1 MLKSLCLYLH
11 EDIYMILNNMHR
23 LSLWEYH
30 FMKSVYTDK
39 NILYRWKNNLD
50 TSIWLSHKQRYI
62 FNQII
67 KKLYIL
73 TKQEGP
79 TINETKI

>member
-1 MLKSLCLYLH
+1 
-11 EDIYMILNNMHR
+11 
-23 LSLWEYH
+23 
-30 FMKSVYTDK
+30 MKSVYTDK